1 MAEADE
7 TRTCWRTTSNGHR
20 DWLDQRNETLARTP
34 VGGGDCGSVKS
45 QTFVDCDSGGTIL
58 IVPSGHRTDG
68 SAVSQSVLPTGVDKR
83 SKMRPPRLFG
93 LTSAVVEK
101 VLAIPE
107 CLVEVT
113 KFCTNKALCI
123 AIAIARGADS
133 PQAAKRTQ

>member
-1 MAEADE
+1 ML
-7 TRTCWRTTSNGHR
+7 CY
-20 DWLDQRNETLARTP
+20 
-34 VGGGDCGSVKS
+34 C
-45 QTFVDCDSGGTIL
+45 SGGTIL

-123 AIAIARGADS
+123 AIAIARGADL